1 MSNGGPPT
9 TTALNLPVHY
19 HRDMHLVIWNWI
31 RRWCERDSET
41 CITEGLHPV
50 GWDLSPK
57 SPADILLELTLKID
71 VSEDSLYPHVVSGG
85 EGNLAGSYLYDF
97 AHSVCR
103 EGESLQYGIQEKMSW
118 ITMKEIIEY
127 YHNDLV
133 NYIQKINSLEW
144 SSAEQN
150 EYFELGIDWRIA
162 RSTMTIDKM
171 RDLLIWNRYLTGRR
185 VHIWRPVGW
194 SGHNSPEGFYPQYFN
209 GSIESY
215 WVTVVSEMCGL
226 SSQFDLSPSD
236 LSDDYPSPPYD
247 DTDDSD
253 EDTDEEDFQQEQTT
267 TQPLTEEQMKKNTAI
282 RKLQETL
289 DTVQEDIGD
298 GLYLQIMNIM
308 KDNYIVT

>member
-1 MSNGGPPT
+1 MSSAEPSAT
-9 TTALNLPVHY
+9 VSLNLPVHY

-41 CITEGLHPV
+41 CITEGLHPA

-57 SPADILLELTLKID
+57 SPADILLELTRKID
-71 VSEDSLYPHVVSGG
+71 VSEDSLHPYVVLGG

-97 AHSVCR
+97 AHAVCR
-103 EGESLQYGIQEKMSW
+103 EGESLQYGILQQKMSW
-118 ITMKEIIEY
+118 ITMKQIIEY
-127 YHNDLV
+127 YLNDLV
-133 NYIQKINSLEW
+133 NYIQKINSVGW
-144 SSAEQN
+144 TSAEQN
-150 EYFELGIDWRIA
+150 DIFELGIDWRVA
-162 RSTMTIDKM
+162 RSTMTVDKM

-194 SGHNSPEGFYPQYFN
+194 SGRNSPEGFHLQYFN

-215 WVTVVSEMCGL
+215 WVTVVSSMCGL

-247 DTDDSD
+247 DTD
-253 EDTDEEDFQQEQTT
+253 EDTDEEDFQPEQTT
-267 TQPLTEEQMKKNTAI
+267 TQPLTEEQVKKNTAI

-289 DTVQEDIGD
+289 DSVQEDIGD

-308 KDNYIVT
+308 MDNYIVS

>member
-1 MSNGGPPT
+1 MSSAEPPT
-9 TTALNLPVHY
+9 TVSLNLPVHY

-31 RRWCERDSET
+31 RRWSERHDPQDYHVS
-41 CITEGLHPV
+41 IARV
-50 GWDLSPK
+50 GIDLSPK
-57 SPADILLELTLKID
+57 SPADILLDLTQLID
-71 VSEDSLYPHVVSGG
+71 VSEDSLYPYVVEGG

-97 AHSVCR
+97 AHAVCR

-118 ITMKEIIEY
+118 ITMKQIIEY
-127 YHNDLV
+127 YYNDLV

-144 SSAEQN
+144 NSAEQN
-150 EYFELGIDWRIA
+150 DYFELGIDWRVA
-162 RSTMTIDKM
+162 RSTMTVDKM

-194 SGHNSPEGFYPQYFN
+194 SHHNSPEGFYPQYFN

-215 WVTVVSEMCGL
+215 WVTVVSSMCGL

-253 EDTDEEDFQQEQTT
+253 EDTDEEDFQEEQTT
-267 TQPLTEEQMKKNTAI
+267 TQPLTEEQVKKNAAI
-282 RKLQETL
+282 RKLQESL
-289 DTVQEDIGD
+289 DSVQEDIGD
-298 GLYLQIMNIM
+298 GLYLQIMNLM